1 MFILLYARV
10 ISLQPPSDGELSV
23 TSGIL
28 GRLHKWKNESTVS
41 RGSSENHLFVQE
53 SEFIALV
60 DVSCNSRAFS
70 CNSCDKD
77 YFNRLSQCRH

>member
-41 RGSSENHLFVQE
+41 RVSCENHF
-53 SEFIALV
+53 SPPSFIQL
-60 DVSCNSRAFS
+60 
-70 CNSCDKD
+70 
-77 YFNRLSQCRH
+77 